1 MPPWSRFVEIV
12 RAHRR
17 FLLTTHIRPDGDAL
31 GSELAMAAVLE
42 SLGKDVLVCNAFA
55 VPPTLRFL
63 DPGGKLKQLGA
74 DVLSRPTSPMN
85 HSAANRVEQGSLAAS
100 ASIASQLADREVLIV
115 LDTSAWAQLGAM
127 SDVVKTTK
135 AVKVVIDH
143 HVSGDD
149 LGAEEFKNPEA
160 EATGRLVIEAAD
172 ALGVPV
178 GREIAVP
185 AFVSLTTDTG
195 WFRFSSTTPA
205 TLRLAARLIEAG
217 ASPDRLYKELYEDDT
232 HARLQLIGHALANSQ
247 LEMDGRLIY
256 TWLAQ
261 SDFAASGASPFD
273 SEDIINMTL
282 SVGGTQAA
290 VIFVEQPTGGFK
302 ISFRSRC
309 DVDCS
314 KLAERFGGGGHK
326 KAAGAFLNEPLDSA
340 REKVLDAVRNAMKE
354 S

>member
-1 MPPWSRFVEIV
+1 MPAWSRFVEIV
-12 RAHRR
+12 RANRR
-17 FLLTTHIRPDGDAL
+17 FLLTTHVRPDGDAL

-63 DPGGKLKQLGA
+63 DPGGKLKQLGV
-74 DVLSRPTSPMN
+74 DIP
-85 HSAANRVEQGSLAAS
+85 
-100 ASIASQLADREVLIV
+100 ASQLDDCEALIV
-115 LDTSAWAQLGAM
+115 LDTSAWAQLGEM
-127 SDVVKTTK
+127 SDVVKRTK

-149 LGAEEFKNPEA
+149 LGAEEFKNSEA
-160 EATGRLVIEAAD
+160 EATGRLVIDAAD

-185 AFVSLTTDTG
+185 AFVALTTDTG
-195 WFRFSSTTPA
+195 WFRFSSTTPD
-205 TLRLAARLIEAG
+205 TLRLAARLVEAG
-217 ASPDRLYKELYEDDT
+217 ASPDQLYKELYEDDT
-232 HARLQLIGHALANSQ
+232 HARLRLIGHALANSQ
-247 LEMDGRLIY
+247 LDLDGRLIY
-256 TWLAQ
+256 TWLTQ
-261 SDFAASGASPFD
+261 STFADSGALPSD

-340 REKVLDAVRNAMKE
+340 REKVLKAVRKAMKAK
-354 S
+354 